1 MRHSKNDLRKEAQWE
16 LWYQDSF
23 DRESPRQ
30 KEVTGIG
37 LKQGLCS
44 LWAYHLYETIR
55 PEGCIGFSH
64 FNLWLDQ
71 QKLSIEIKG
80 DLKGQIKL
88 RQWLFEGR
96 SVKHLP
102 LLQIA
107 DETLVTLIAEFH
119 MQLGLK
125 EQTSARIIEMADAA
139 RDRDDFLGEIMAF
152 IEAANHS
159 GDSLSH

>member
-1 MRHSKNDLRKEAQWE
+1 MFNLNDGLLETAQWE
-16 LWYQDSF
+16 LWYQDTF

-37 LKQGLCS
+37 LKQGLCN

-55 PEGCIGFSH
+55 PEGFTGFSH
-64 FNLWLDQ
+64 FNLWLNQ
-71 QKLSIEIKG
+71 KKLSIEIKG

-96 SVKHLP
+96 SAKLLP

-107 DETLVTLIAEFH
+107 DETLVSLIAEFH
-119 MQLGLK
+119 IQLGLK

-139 RDRDDFLGEIMAF
+139 RDRDDFMGEIMAF
-152 IEAANHS
+152 VEAANHS
-159 GDSLSH
+159 GDA